1 MKNSLV
7 WETFLMFRD
16 MNEVQY
22 MPSIQFF
29 VDYQKSQGN
38 YIVDADGN
46 TLLDVFTQVA
56 TKKMI
61 RMSQKNNSGRKL
73 MIAFS
78 RLV

>member
-7 WETFLMFRD
+7 WESFLMFRD

-56 TKKMI
+56 TKKLLEWVKKI
-61 RMSQKNNSGRKL
+61 SGRKL
-73 MIAFS
+73 INAFS
-78 RLV
+78 GLV

>member
-1 MKNSLV
+1 
-7 WETFLMFRD
+7 MFRD

-56 TKKMI
+56 TKK
-61 RMSQKNNSGRKL
+61 L
-73 MIAFS
+73 
-78 RLV
+78 LE

>member
-1 MKNSLV
+1 
-7 WETFLMFRD
+7 MFRD

-56 TKKMI
+56 TKKLLEWVKKI
-61 RMSQKNNSGRKL
+61 SGRKL
-73 MIAFS
+73 MNAFS
-78 RLV
+78 GLV

>member
-1 MKNSLV
+1 
-7 WETFLMFRD
+7 

-56 TKKMI
+56 KIKWLWVKKTT
-61 RMSQKNNSGRKL
+61 RWQKTHERVLGPCLTLPR
-73 MIAFS
+73 
-78 RLV
+78 RL